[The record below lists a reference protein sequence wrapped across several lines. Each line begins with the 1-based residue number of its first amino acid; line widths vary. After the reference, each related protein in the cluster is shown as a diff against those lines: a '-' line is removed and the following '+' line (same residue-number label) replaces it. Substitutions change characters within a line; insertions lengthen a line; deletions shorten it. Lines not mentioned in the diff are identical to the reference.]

1 MRARRFSD
9 CMHVRSTAVSEI
21 RTLDMHAR
29 ARFQR
34 SNSVMHVFTVMH
46 DQLCMM
52 RALFNTSFTR
62 ILLAL
67 LLATSQT
74 ICTVAIEIVRRSKLR
89 VSGLRRSTTPARR
102 SAAAHAI
109 CNAPQYSH
117 AALPVQLYSY
127 CSCIV
132 AAAAAYDTAVAQAS
146 KLKHTAAP
154 QLSRRVR
161 CCCVRHAADLL
172 VLFHSTDEDPWGAF
186 LCPWPLAADACASVG
201 LDAGSVR
208 YYLSHISGGSRVARP
223 WLADSA
229 DRGARRAH
237 EGAAGDP

>member
-1 MRARRFSD
+1 MRFFRRSLLNVWSSLPTLRFATEIVPRRSKTSKTGDAQFRSINRNPYLFGSNPVNSQFRSINNRIIRSCMRARRFSD

-74 ICTVAIEIVRRSKLR
+74 IGTVAIEIVRRSKLR
-89 VSGLRRSTTPARR
+89 VSGLKVPQRTTF
-102 SAAAHAI
+102 
-109 CNAPQYSH
+109 
-117 AALPVQLYSY
+117 L
-127 CSCIV
+127 
-132 AAAAAYDTAVAQAS
+132 AS
-146 KLKHTAAP
+146 IRL
-154 QLSRRVR
+154 
-161 CCCVRHAADLL
+161 
-172 VLFHSTDEDPWGAF
+172 G
-186 LCPWPLAADACASVG
+186 
-201 LDAGSVR
+201 
-208 YYLSHISGGSRVARP
+208 
-223 WLADSA
+223 
-229 DRGARRAH
+229 
-237 EGAAGDP
+237 

>member
-1 MRARRFSD
+1 MTQQICTSKGVAATHLQHVKVAAVAHSHSQKSLEHSIAVETVMSEEREVARCRRQQADADQSNQPVNRPRNIRPETRNFDRSIEIPTCLGQIWSTHNFDRCDNIIIRSCMRARRFSD

-89 VSGLRRSTTPARR
+89 VSGLT
-102 SAAAHAI
+102 
-109 CNAPQYSH
+109 
-117 AALPVQLYSY
+117 
-127 CSCIV
+127 
-132 AAAAAYDTAVAQAS
+132 
-146 KLKHTAAP
+146 
-154 QLSRRVR
+154 
-161 CCCVRHAADLL
+161 
-172 VLFHSTDEDPWGAF
+172 W
-186 LCPWPLAADACASVG
+186 
-201 LDAGSVR
+201 
-208 YYLSHISGGSRVARP
+208 
-223 WLADSA
+223 
-229 DRGARRAH
+229 
-237 EGAAGDP
+237 

>member
-74 ICTVAIEIVRRSKLR
+74 IGTVAIEIVRRSKLR
-89 VSGLRRSTTPARR
+89 VSGLKLVYFKNF
-102 SAAAHAI
+102 I
-109 CNAPQYSH
+109 SH
-117 AALPVQLYSY
+117 TRPVAT
-127 CSCIV
+127 CIV
-132 AAAAAYDTAVAQAS
+132 YVMFAS
-146 KLKHTAAP
+146 PPPTHK
-154 QLSRRVR
+154 
-161 CCCVRHAADLL
+161 CVRGVNTH
-172 VLFHSTDEDPWGAF
+172 
-186 LCPWPLAADACASVG
+186 
-201 LDAGSVR
+201 
-208 YYLSHISGGSRVARP
+208 RVETFVSIYMC
-223 WLADSA
+223 W
-229 DRGARRAH
+229 H
-237 EGAAGDP
+237 K

>member
-74 ICTVAIEIVRRSKLR
+74 IGTVAIEIVRRSKLR
-89 VSGLRRSTTPARR
+89 VSGLSSPL
-102 SAAAHAI
+102 
-109 CNAPQYSH
+109 Q
-117 AALPVQLYSY
+117 
-127 CSCIV
+127 
-132 AAAAAYDTAVAQAS
+132 
-146 KLKHTAAP
+146 KHTASVRVFQSEGTGCADAIRGHDDGI
-154 QLSRRVR
+154 LSRV
-161 CCCVRHAADLL
+161 
-172 VLFHSTDEDPWGAF
+172 T
-186 LCPWPLAADACASVG
+186 
-201 LDAGSVR
+201 
-208 YYLSHISGGSRVARP
+208 LS
-223 WLADSA
+223 L
-229 DRGARRAH
+229 
-237 EGAAGDP
+237 

>member
-67 LLATSQT
+67 LLDLA
-74 ICTVAIEIVRRSKLR
+74 
-89 VSGLRRSTTPARR
+89 
-102 SAAAHAI
+102 
-109 CNAPQYSH
+109 
-117 AALPVQLYSY
+117 
-127 CSCIV
+127 
-132 AAAAAYDTAVAQAS
+132 
-146 KLKHTAAP
+146 TAAP
-154 QLSRRVR
+154 LWFRATLVVFSVPFMCTTR
-161 CCCVRHAADLL
+161 ASTLALWADTTS
-172 VLFHSTDEDPWGAF
+172 F
-186 LCPWPLAADACASVG
+186 
-201 LDAGSVR
+201 
-208 YYLSHISGGSRVARP
+208 
-223 WLADSA
+223 
-229 DRGARRAH
+229 
-237 EGAAGDP
+237 

>member
-34 SNSVMHVFTVMH
+34 SNSAVSADSRYAVMH

-89 VSGLRRSTTPARR
+89 VSGLRVFRGFGQQETPPT
-102 SAAAHAI
+102 H
-109 CNAPQYSH
+109 PPYS
-117 AALPVQLYSY
+117 V
-127 CSCIV
+127 
-132 AAAAAYDTAVAQAS
+132 
-146 KLKHTAAP
+146 
-154 QLSRRVR
+154 
-161 CCCVRHAADLL
+161 
-172 VLFHSTDEDPWGAF
+172 VLIRNF
-186 LCPWPLAADACASVG
+186 
-201 LDAGSVR
+201 
-208 YYLSHISGGSRVARP
+208 
-223 WLADSA
+223 
-229 DRGARRAH
+229 
-237 EGAAGDP
+237 

>member
-74 ICTVAIEIVRRSKLR
+74 IGTVAIEIVRRSKLR
-89 VSGLRRSTTPARR
+89 VSGLRRLSLLAPWAGTSCT
-102 SAAAHAI
+102 SSYAI
-109 CNAPQYSH
+109 SKAPT
-117 AALPVQLYSY
+117 ALN
-127 CSCIV
+127 
-132 AAAAAYDTAVAQAS
+132 TEMMTM
-146 KLKHTAAP
+146 K
-154 QLSRRVR
+154 RFR
-161 CCCVRHAADLL
+161 
-172 VLFHSTDEDPWGAF
+172 
-186 LCPWPLAADACASVG
+186 
-201 LDAGSVR
+201 
-208 YYLSHISGGSRVARP
+208 
-223 WLADSA
+223 
-229 DRGARRAH
+229 
-237 EGAAGDP
+237 

>member
-74 ICTVAIEIVRRSKLR
+74 ICTVAIEIVRRSKFR
-89 VSGLRRSTTPARR
+89 VSGLMQSLCLKT
-102 SAAAHAI
+102 HAMVL
-109 CNAPQYSH
+109 H
-117 AALPVQLYSY
+117 VTELLTEF
-127 CSCIV
+127 
-132 AAAAAYDTAVAQAS
+132 TA
-146 KLKHTAAP
+146 
-154 QLSRRVR
+154 
-161 CCCVRHAADLL
+161 
-172 VLFHSTDEDPWGAF
+172 
-186 LCPWPLAADACASVG
+186 
-201 LDAGSVR
+201 
-208 YYLSHISGGSRVARP
+208 
-223 WLADSA
+223 
-229 DRGARRAH
+229 
-237 EGAAGDP
+237 

>member
-1 MRARRFSD
+1 MGRCDNRIDQSCMRARRFSD

-74 ICTVAIEIVRRSKLR
+74 IGTVAIEIVRRSKLR
-89 VSGLRRSTTPARR
+89 VSGLT
-102 SAAAHAI
+102 
-109 CNAPQYSH
+109 
-117 AALPVQLYSY
+117 
-127 CSCIV
+127 
-132 AAAAAYDTAVAQAS
+132 
-146 KLKHTAAP
+146 
-154 QLSRRVR
+154 
-161 CCCVRHAADLL
+161 
-172 VLFHSTDEDPWGAF
+172 
-186 LCPWPLAADACASVG
+186 
-201 LDAGSVR
+201 
-208 YYLSHISGGSRVARP
+208 
-223 WLADSA
+223 
-229 DRGARRAH
+229 
-237 EGAAGDP
+237 

>member
-1 MRARRFSD
+1 MHAENSGRRSLLRPILAGTRDSDAQRLLHFKNFPSGARADPSVRQRRRLIKTGDAEFRSINRNPYLFGSNPVNSQFRSINNRIIRSCMRARRFSD

-89 VSGLRRSTTPARR
+89 VSGLKAQIPRI
-102 SAAAHAI
+102 AAAR
-109 CNAPQYSH
+109 Q
-117 AALPVQLYSY
+117 QL
-127 CSCIV
+127 
-132 AAAAAYDTAVAQAS
+132 
-146 KLKHTAAP
+146 
-154 QLSRRVR
+154 
-161 CCCVRHAADLL
+161 
-172 VLFHSTDEDPWGAF
+172 W
-186 LCPWPLAADACASVG
+186 
-201 LDAGSVR
+201 
-208 YYLSHISGGSRVARP
+208 
-223 WLADSA
+223 
-229 DRGARRAH
+229 
-237 EGAAGDP
+237 

>member
-1 MRARRFSD
+1 MRPETRNFDRSIEIPTCLGQIRSTHNFDRCGRCDNRIIRSCMRARRFSD
-9 CMHVRSTAVSEI
+9 CMHVRSTAVAEI

-89 VSGLRRSTTPARR
+89 VSGLKRGSRGLAPCRGLFGRAGKRASKGLAKGL
-102 SAAAHAI
+102 AI
-109 CNAPQYSH
+109 CPSFWVY
-117 AALPVQLYSY
+117 
-127 CSCIV
+127 
-132 AAAAAYDTAVAQAS
+132 
-146 KLKHTAAP
+146 K
-154 QLSRRVR
+154 
-161 CCCVRHAADLL
+161 
-172 VLFHSTDEDPWGAF
+172 
-186 LCPWPLAADACASVG
+186 
-201 LDAGSVR
+201 
-208 YYLSHISGGSRVARP
+208 
-223 WLADSA
+223 
-229 DRGARRAH
+229 
-237 EGAAGDP
+237 

>member
-89 VSGLRRSTTPARR
+89 VSGLTSFLKSRSSRWQTKSHTFRCASWHEVARMGCFDWRDWMTMEEKARR
-102 SAAAHAI
+102 EEI
-109 CNAPQYSH
+109 QW
-117 AALPVQLYSY
+117 
-127 CSCIV
+127 
-132 AAAAAYDTAVAQAS
+132 
-146 KLKHTAAP
+146 KLHVI
-154 QLSRRVR
+154 RDHGEFW
-161 CCCVRHAADLL
+161 CLL
-172 VLFHSTDEDPWGAF
+172 
-186 LCPWPLAADACASVG
+186 ACRSFV
-201 LDAGSVR
+201 V
-208 YYLSHISGGSRVARP
+208 
-223 WLADSA
+223 
-229 DRGARRAH
+229 
-237 EGAAGDP
+237 

>member
-74 ICTVAIEIVRRSKLR
+74 IGTVAIEIVRRSKLR
-89 VSGLRRSTTPARR
+89 VSGL
-102 SAAAHAI
+102 
-109 CNAPQYSH
+109 
-117 AALPVQLYSY
+117 
-127 CSCIV
+127 
-132 AAAAAYDTAVAQAS
+132 
-146 KLKHTAAP
+146 
-154 QLSRRVR
+154 SRRR
-161 CCCVRHAADLL
+161 TTDTLWAACCLSQSLYNACHA
-172 VLFHSTDEDPWGAF
+172 P
-186 LCPWPLAADACASVG
+186 
-201 LDAGSVR
+201 
-208 YYLSHISGGSRVARP
+208 
-223 WLADSA
+223 
-229 DRGARRAH
+229 
-237 EGAAGDP
+237 

>member
-74 ICTVAIEIVRRSKLR
+74 IGTVAIEIVRRSKLR
-89 VSGLRRSTTPARR
+89 VSGLM
-102 SAAAHAI
+102 
-109 CNAPQYSH
+109 
-117 AALPVQLYSY
+117 VGSY
-127 CSCIV
+127 EP
-132 AAAAAYDTAVAQAS
+132 T
-146 KLKHTAAP
+146 
-154 QLSRRVR
+154 
-161 CCCVRHAADLL
+161 
-172 VLFHSTDEDPWGAF
+172 
-186 LCPWPLAADACASVG
+186 
-201 LDAGSVR
+201 
-208 YYLSHISGGSRVARP
+208 YLSP
-223 WLADSA
+223 
-229 DRGARRAH
+229 
-237 EGAAGDP
+237 P

>member
-1 MRARRFSD
+1 MSCETGDAEFRSINRNPYLFGSNPVNSQFRSINNRIIRSCMRARRFSD

-34 SNSVMHVFTVMH
+34 SNSAVSADSRYAVMH

-89 VSGLRRSTTPARR
+89 VSGLRRRENRYSDSPTQP
-102 SAAAHAI
+102 
-109 CNAPQYSH
+109 APQNE
-117 AALPVQLYSY
+117 
-127 CSCIV
+127 
-132 AAAAAYDTAVAQAS
+132 T
-146 KLKHTAAP
+146 
-154 QLSRRVR
+154 
-161 CCCVRHAADLL
+161 
-172 VLFHSTDEDPWGAF
+172 
-186 LCPWPLAADACASVG
+186 
-201 LDAGSVR
+201 
-208 YYLSHISGGSRVARP
+208 
-223 WLADSA
+223 
-229 DRGARRAH
+229 
-237 EGAAGDP
+237 

>member
-34 SNSVMHVFTVMH
+34 SNSVMHVVTVMH

-74 ICTVAIEIVRRSKLR
+74 IGTVAIEIVRRSKLR
-89 VSGLRRSTTPARR
+89 VSGLNATFDTCSTAVHVLLVASSRSTV
-102 SAAAHAI
+102 HLHLHVL
-109 CNAPQYSH
+109 YSH
-117 AALPVQLYSY
+117 AR
-127 CSCIV
+127 
-132 AAAAAYDTAVAQAS
+132 
-146 KLKHTAAP
+146 KK
-154 QLSRRVR
+154 
-161 CCCVRHAADLL
+161 
-172 VLFHSTDEDPWGAF
+172 
-186 LCPWPLAADACASVG
+186 
-201 LDAGSVR
+201 
-208 YYLSHISGGSRVARP
+208 GG
-223 WLADSA
+223 
-229 DRGARRAH
+229 H
-237 EGAAGDP
+237 

>member
-67 LLATSQT
+67 LLDLA
-74 ICTVAIEIVRRSKLR
+74 
-89 VSGLRRSTTPARR
+89 
-102 SAAAHAI
+102 
-109 CNAPQYSH
+109 
-117 AALPVQLYSY
+117 
-127 CSCIV
+127 
-132 AAAAAYDTAVAQAS
+132 
-146 KLKHTAAP
+146 TAAQDP
-154 QLSRRVR
+154 PGAEEGVFGRFLSDVYTFVWKTPRILYHRQPSP
-161 CCCVRHAADLL
+161 C
-172 VLFHSTDEDPWGAF
+172 S
-186 LCPWPLAADACASVG
+186 
-201 LDAGSVR
+201 
-208 YYLSHISGGSRVARP
+208 
-223 WLADSA
+223 
-229 DRGARRAH
+229 
-237 EGAAGDP
+237 

>member
-1 MRARRFSD
+1 MQARGTDIDVRVYCVSLCNDRQLLLCHIPDLLSELWVQTGDAEFRSINRNPYLFGSNPVNSQFRSINNRIIRSCMRARRFSD

-89 VSGLRRSTTPARR
+89 VSGLNNQQLRNHAWLMFTDSFDAR
-102 SAAAHAI
+102 I
-109 CNAPQYSH
+109 
-117 AALPVQLYSY
+117 
-127 CSCIV
+127 
-132 AAAAAYDTAVAQAS
+132 
-146 KLKHTAAP
+146 
-154 QLSRRVR
+154 
-161 CCCVRHAADLL
+161 
-172 VLFHSTDEDPWGAF
+172 TDCMQTHPYGK
-186 LCPWPLAADACASVG
+186 C
-201 LDAGSVR
+201 
-208 YYLSHISGGSRVARP
+208 
-223 WLADSA
+223 
-229 DRGARRAH
+229 
-237 EGAAGDP
+237 

>member
-34 SNSVMHVFTVMH
+34 SNSAVSADSRYAVMH

-74 ICTVAIEIVRRSKLR
+74 ICTVAIEIVRRSKFR
-89 VSGLRRSTTPARR
+89 VSGLREA
-102 SAAAHAI
+102 
-109 CNAPQYSH
+109 
-117 AALPVQLYSY
+117 
-127 CSCIV
+127 
-132 AAAAAYDTAVAQAS
+132 
-146 KLKHTAAP
+146 TAAVEAVNRSKEIR
-154 QLSRRVR
+154 LTASR
-161 CCCVRHAADLL
+161 
-172 VLFHSTDEDPWGAF
+172 
-186 LCPWPLAADACASVG
+186 
-201 LDAGSVR
+201 
-208 YYLSHISGGSRVARP
+208 
-223 WLADSA
+223 
-229 DRGARRAH
+229 
-237 EGAAGDP
+237 

>member
-1 MRARRFSD
+1 MAQLTYWGLEMYQHDVPSAGVATKALCSQMNAMMLRWLAGAQSETGDAQFRSINRNPYLFGSNPVNSQFRSINNRIIRSCMRARRFSD

-74 ICTVAIEIVRRSKLR
+74 IGTVAIEIVRRSKLR
-89 VSGLRRSTTPARR
+89 VSGLRVPT
-102 SAAAHAI
+102 
-109 CNAPQYSH
+109 
-117 AALPVQLYSY
+117 
-127 CSCIV
+127 
-132 AAAAAYDTAVAQAS
+132 
-146 KLKHTAAP
+146 
-154 QLSRRVR
+154 
-161 CCCVRHAADLL
+161 
-172 VLFHSTDEDPWGAF
+172 
-186 LCPWPLAADACASVG
+186 
-201 LDAGSVR
+201 
-208 YYLSHISGGSRVARP
+208 GGFS
-223 WLADSA
+223 WS
-229 DRGARRAH
+229 
-237 EGAAGDP
+237 

>member
-34 SNSVMHVFTVMH
+34 SNSAVSADSRYAVMH

-74 ICTVAIEIVRRSKLR
+74 ICTVAIEIVRRSKFR
-89 VSGLRRSTTPARR
+89 VSGLRP
-102 SAAAHAI
+102 
-109 CNAPQYSH
+109 
-117 AALPVQLYSY
+117 LYR
-127 CSCIV
+127 
-132 AAAAAYDTAVAQAS
+132 
-146 KLKHTAAP
+146 HTR
-154 QLSRRVR
+154 QEIT
-161 CCCVRHAADLL
+161 H
-172 VLFHSTDEDPWGAF
+172 
-186 LCPWPLAADACASVG
+186 
-201 LDAGSVR
+201 
-208 YYLSHISGGSRVARP
+208 RVAM
-223 WLADSA
+223 LGCYFSES
-229 DRGARRAH
+229 GMKCIL
-237 EGAAGDP
+237 

>member
-74 ICTVAIEIVRRSKLR
+74 IGTVAIEIVRRSKLR
-89 VSGLRRSTTPARR
+89 VSGLKYLPVLVLYSRTAVGTRTTRSNNFTLWGFHLFAFQGE
-102 SAAAHAI
+102 SAGI
-109 CNAPQYSH
+109 PQYRV
-117 AALPVQLYSY
+117 L
-127 CSCIV
+127 
-132 AAAAAYDTAVAQAS
+132 
-146 KLKHTAAP
+146 
-154 QLSRRVR
+154 LS
-161 CCCVRHAADLL
+161 
-172 VLFHSTDEDPWGAF
+172 T
-186 LCPWPLAADACASVG
+186 
-201 LDAGSVR
+201 
-208 YYLSHISGGSRVARP
+208 
-223 WLADSA
+223 
-229 DRGARRAH
+229 
-237 EGAAGDP
+237 